1 MNEEIATG
9 ALPANEV
16 VPRFREWLD
25 ENGYP
30 EGWVVL
36 ELGDPFSDSANRVGY
51 PRVALDAANDGRIAH
66 GVWRTRGFTAQ
77 DAANDCATLSPQLFV
92 AEGEIP
98 AYRGD
103 GSPNPQA
110 QDWVALADA
119 LEPYPVECAVATSF
133 TPFRGPDQRPS
144 QELADPLIEAGWYCL
159 PYVYPSEHLGVTVEQ
174 QVTYAAHYGPEWAH
188 AEPVLGVYGGYT
200 IDSPEFAAKASC
212 PGFSLWD
219 AGEVL

>member
-9 ALPANEV
+9 AVPAEKV
-16 VPRFREWLD
+16 VSRFRTWLD
-25 ENGYP
+25 AHGYP

-36 ELGDPFSDSANRVGY
+36 ELGDPLS
-51 PRVALDAANDGRIAH
+51 DAANRISYPTISRAADLDGRIVP
-66 GVWRTRGFTAQ
+66 GVWRTRGFSAQ
-77 DAANDCATLSPQLFV
+77 DAANDCATLSPRLFV
-92 AEGEIP
+92 SEGEIP

-110 QDWVALADA
+110 QDWPALAAA

-133 TPFRGPDQRPS
+133 GPFQDSAGLPS

-159 PYVYPSEHLGVTVEQ
+159 PYVYPSEHFGVTVEQ
-174 QVTYAAHYGPEWAH
+174 QIAYAAHYGPEWSH

-200 IDSPEFAAKASC
+200 IDSPEFDAKSEC

-219 AGEVL
+219 AGEIL